1 MGYFPPKGYL
11 TCIFGSLSLVVIN
24 KYRLTKYTIIGDK
37 QLQKRE
43 RGHFEQAISE
53 KEGDPRQ
60 CFVGVVTGCLT

>member
-43 RGHFEQAISE
+43 RGHFEQAIS
-53 KEGDPRQ
+53 
-60 CFVGVVTGCLT
+60 